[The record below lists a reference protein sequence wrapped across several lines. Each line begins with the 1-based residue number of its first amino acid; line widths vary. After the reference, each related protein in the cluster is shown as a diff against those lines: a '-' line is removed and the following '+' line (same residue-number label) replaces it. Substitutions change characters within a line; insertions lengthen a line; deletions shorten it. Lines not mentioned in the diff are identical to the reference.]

1 MGVPSLITTTVSLDV
16 ALRMLLEGAK
26 MTVVLSVLSI
36 ALGLIVGLPVA
47 IMETYGGRVLRYLAM
62 LYEGTLRGIPLLA
75 IYMIIFF
82 SIPLLTGVGIPAFWA
97 AVVGLGIRSSAY
109 QSQIFRSTIQAVGEG
124 QVEAALSLGM
134 SKLQVLRHVVLP
146 QAMRMAVPAWMNE
159 YVIVLKD
166 TSIALAIGIIELT
179 RQAQYL
185 VSITCEPFR
194 YYGLAALFYLVM
206 VLPLTYLAGVLGRR
220 YGIKGTGGASNV
232 RI

>member
-1 MGVPSLITTTVSLDV
+1 MIGASVSLDV
-16 ALRMLLEGAK
+16 ALGMLLEGAK
-26 MTVVLSVLSI
+26 VTVILSVLSI
-36 ALGLIVGLPVA
+36 ALGFLIGLPVA
-47 IMETYGGRVLRYLAM
+47 IMETYGGKTLKYLAM

-82 SIPLLTGVGIPAFWA
+82 SIPLLTGIGLPAFWA
-97 AVVGLGIRSSAY
+97 AVLGLGIRSSAY

-124 QVEAALSLGM
+124 QIEAAYSLGM
-134 SKLQVLRHVVLP
+134 SKLQMLRYVVLP
-146 QAMRMAVPAWMNE
+146 QALRMAVPAWMNE

-166 TSIALAIGIIELT
+166 TSIALAIGIVELT

-185 VSITCEPFR
+185 VSITGEPFR
-194 YYGLAALFYLVM
+194 YYGLAAVFYLIM
-206 VLPLTYLAGVLGRR
+206 VLPLTYLAGILARK